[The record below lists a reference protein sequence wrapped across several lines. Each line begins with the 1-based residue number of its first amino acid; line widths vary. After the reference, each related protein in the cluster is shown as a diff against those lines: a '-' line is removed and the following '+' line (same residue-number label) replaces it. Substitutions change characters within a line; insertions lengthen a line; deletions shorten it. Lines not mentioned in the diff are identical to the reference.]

1 MILSFFTESFVLKK
15 KFSFMSI
22 LSAVHKFDKRI
33 DQLNLDD
40 HCVQHQNTILSN
52 SSTSNKNV

>member
-1 MILSFFTESFVLKK
+1 
-15 KFSFMSI
+15 MSI
-22 LSAVHKFDKRI
+22 LSALHRFDIRS

-40 HCVQHQNTILSN
+40 HCVQHQITILSN

>member
-1 MILSFFTESFVLKK
+1 
-15 KFSFMSI
+15 MSI